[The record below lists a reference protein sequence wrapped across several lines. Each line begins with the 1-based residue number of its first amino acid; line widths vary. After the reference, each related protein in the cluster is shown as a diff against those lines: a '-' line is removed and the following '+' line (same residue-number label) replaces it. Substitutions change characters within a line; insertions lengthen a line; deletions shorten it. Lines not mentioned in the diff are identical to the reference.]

1 MYSLP
6 VSFSQSFIPLHHI
19 EVNAEPIKIAAAIP
33 SNVYLGEVFTLTY
46 YITNLTLNIEELSI
60 TMNSQNSFSFSG
72 YKQTTFDLLPLSTHI
87 LHYNLYPLTVG
98 HLKLPELNIQCK
110 TQSINPKIC
119 STKLMITQQPHPQ
132 SSLSRSNTYDD
143 NAPSST
149 SPTFSI
155 YSIDKNQSQSLFVF
169 VKPKIL

>member
-1 MYSLP
+1 
-6 VSFSQSFIPLHHI
+6 
-19 EVNAEPIKIAAAIP
+19 
-33 SNVYLGEVFTLTY
+33 
-46 YITNLTLNIEELSI
+46 
-60 TMNSQNSFSFSG
+60 MNSQNSFSFSG